1 MLLTRGKKFLMTNDI
16 IQELKN
22 ALRNDRYPYDETV
35 YVRAIEEIERL
46 KNACATWEH
55 IARLYCKADYIES
68 LQKVGDLLVSV
79 MKSGSDSHWDET
91 IDLWE
96 ELRNTHSKLNSQFL

>member
-1 MLLTRGKKFLMTNDI
+1 MADIPYDLLADFPTHAD
-16 IQELKN
+16 
-22 ALRNDRYPYDETV
+22 ALR
-35 YVRAIEEIERL
+35 EIERL
-46 KNACATWEH
+46 QKVCATWEH

-96 ELRNTHSKLNSQFL
+96 ELRNTHSKLNSEFL